1 MKAKVSVA
9 AKLADVR
16 LVLLA
21 PAGQRIKRKHYEKAE
36 KDFLLARLSFQDH
49 GQARAG
55 PRAPHH
61 RDDNVSRDGHAVL
74 AGADGDGTGR
84 VGVMVSVVGLCSSC

>member
-1 MKAKVSVA
+1 MKAKVSAVA
-9 AKLADVR
+9 ALADVK
-16 LVLLA
+16 LVLL
-21 PAGQRIKRKHYEKAE
+21 PPE
-36 KDFLLARLSFQDH
+36 DH

-61 RDDNVSRDGHAVL
+61 RDDNVSRDAHAVL
-74 AGADGDGTGR
+74 AGSDGDGTGR